1 MLQKIGMFS
10 FDTKENGGKIDEN
23 IIKMFMDAGYKVS
36 KVTGA
41 KYIIFKDEESENTN
55 DDTPD
60 DTSIN
65 TNANDNSG
73 S

>member
-41 KYIIFKDEESENTN
+41 KYIIFKDEESENT
-55 DDTPD
+55 DDNVADNT
-60 DTSIN
+60 DT
-65 TNANDNSG
+65 NDNSG

>member
-10 FDTKENGGKIDEN
+10 FDTKENGGKIDES

-41 KYIIFKDEESENTN
+41 KYIIFKDEESENT
-55 DDTPD
+55 DDNVSD
-60 DTSIN
+60 N
-65 TNANDNSG
+65 TNTDNYSG